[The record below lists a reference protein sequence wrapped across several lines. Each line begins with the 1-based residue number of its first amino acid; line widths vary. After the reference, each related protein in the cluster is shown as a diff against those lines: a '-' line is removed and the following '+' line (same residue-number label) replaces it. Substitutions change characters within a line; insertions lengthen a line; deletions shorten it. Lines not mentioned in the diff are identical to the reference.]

1 MIDTAVIPLGAALK
15 VDEVRRSFI
24 QNATTG
30 AARVGSWSVSM
41 ESRARHDMLRPRV
54 TVPPPDR
61 GRLWYDF
68 EIPEAFLAGL
78 PGIEQ
83 KVRWI
88 REHFPRESRI
98 RIGQKSAWYEAD
110 IRAFLE
116 SRRAAP

>member
-1 MIDTAVIPLGAALK
+1 
-15 VDEVRRSFI
+15 
-24 QNATTG
+24 
-30 AARVGSWSVSM
+30 M
-41 ESRARHDMLRPRV
+41 ESRPRHDVLRTRV
-54 TVPPPDR
+54 TAPAPDR

-68 EIPEAFLAGL
+68 EIPDAFLAGL

-88 REHFPRESRI
+88 REHLPRESRI

-116 SRRAAP
+116 NRRTAP

>member
-1 MIDTAVIPLGAALK
+1 MLTRIHCALGRLGFPW
-15 VDEVRRSFI
+15 EGRGLIGVR
-24 QNATTG
+24 
-30 AARVGSWSVSM
+30 VKGSPSM
-41 ESRARHDMLRPRV
+41 LLGRGTMDSSAKRNLSEMRF
-54 TVPPPDR
+54 TPPDR

-68 EIPEAFLAGL
+68 EIPNAFLAGL

-88 REHFPRESRI
+88 REHLPRESRI

-116 SRRAAP
+116 SRRAAQ

>member
-1 MIDTAVIPLGAALK
+1 MDSSAKRNLSEMRFT
-15 VDEVRRSFI
+15 
-24 QNATTG
+24 
-30 AARVGSWSVSM
+30 
-41 ESRARHDMLRPRV
+41 
-54 TVPPPDR
+54 PPDR

-68 EIPEAFLAGL
+68 EIPNAFLAGL

-88 REHFPRESRI
+88 REHLPRESRI

-116 SRRAAP
+116 SRRAAQ